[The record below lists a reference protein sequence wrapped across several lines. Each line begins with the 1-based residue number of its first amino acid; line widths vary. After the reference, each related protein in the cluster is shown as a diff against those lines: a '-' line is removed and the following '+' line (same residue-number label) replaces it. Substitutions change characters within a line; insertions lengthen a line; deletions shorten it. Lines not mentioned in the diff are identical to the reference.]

1 LEGLFDLT
9 RTSYKQLK
17 DCRNDLVSLKQMWDL
32 IALIDM
38 QFDSWKRTGWEQ
50 IDTDVL
56 SNLIKDMQSKQCN
69 SANPQNKLI
78 AKWKGFLNLNDR
90 VKNMATI
97 LPLIA

>member
-17 DCRNDLVSLKQMWDL
+17 DCRIDLVNLKQMWDL

-50 IDTDVL
+50 IDTDQL

-69 SANPQNKLI
+69 PSQP
-78 AKWKGFLNLNDR
+78 
-90 VKNMATI
+90 
-97 LPLIA
+97 